1 MPSVLPDDIKML
13 ESLQHFDI
21 RFNKVKPKLPRSMLG
36 LRNLMRLNI
45 RGNGVS
51 EINMADLP
59 YLEVLN
65 CSDNSLRS
73 LALNEGPIT
82 NLTAKNNRK

>member
-1 MPSVLPDDIKML
+1 
-13 ESLQHFDI
+13 
-21 RFNKVKPKLPRSMLG
+21 MLG
-36 LRNLMRLNI
+36 MRNLMRFNV

-73 LALNEGPIT
+73 LVLNEGPIT
-82 NLTAKNNRK
+82 NLTAKNNSEYS